1 MQLTAPASNGAS
13 LVPFPLSA
21 RAAEIRRAAAL
32 LTTRHLTEQ
41 AATNRWIRITDN
53 LAREMEA
60 CGFDPI
66 VIALELCGFED
77 AVKNE
82 IERRGMSGRH

>member
-1 MQLTAPASNGAS
+1 MQLIAPAGHAAS

-21 RAAEIRRAAAL
+21 RAGDIRRAAAL
-32 LTTRHLTEQ
+32 LTIRHLTEE
-41 AATNRWIRITDN
+41 AATNRWIRITDR

-66 VIALELCGFED
+66 VIALELCSFED
-77 AVKNE
+77 AVKDE
-82 IERRGMSGRH
+82 IERRQSFDRH

>member
-1 MQLTAPASNGAS
+1 MQLTAPANNEAS

-21 RAAEIRRAAAL
+21 RAADIRRAAAL

-41 AATNRWIRITDN
+41 AATNRWIRITDS

-77 AVKNE
+77 AVKDE
-82 IERRGMSGRH
+82 IERRSASGRH